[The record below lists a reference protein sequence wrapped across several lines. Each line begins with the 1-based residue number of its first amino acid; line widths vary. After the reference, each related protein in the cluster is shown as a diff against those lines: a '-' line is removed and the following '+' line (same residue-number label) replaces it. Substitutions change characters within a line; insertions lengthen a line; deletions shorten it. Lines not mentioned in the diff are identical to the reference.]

1 MCLQRELIHC
11 SGDDVTLVQTSLKY
25 LIEGYQV
32 NGRCK
37 DIIVGPPAE
46 KEDEE
51 KVTGKLNFQ
60 SFNNSSESTILI
72 ESANLAINQDI
83 SRPGFFLR
91 SE

>member
-37 DIIVGPPAE
+37 DITVGPPAAE

-51 KVTGKLNFQ
+51 KVTGKLSLQ
-60 SFNNSSESTILI
+60 TCNNSSENSIPI
-72 ESANLAINQDI
+72 
-83 SRPGFFLR
+83 
-91 SE
+91 

>member
-37 DIIVGPPAE
+37 DVTVGPPAAA
-46 KEDEE
+46 KKNDE
-51 KVTGKLNFQ
+51 KVTGKLNLQTFY
-60 SFNNSSESTILI
+60 NSGESRIPI
-72 ESANLAINQDI
+72 EFVNEPIN
-83 SRPGFFLR
+83 
-91 SE
+91 

>member
-46 KEDEE
+46 KNDEE
-51 KVTGKLNFQ
+51 KVTGKLNLQ
-60 SFNNSSESTILI
+60 SFNNSSESTILT
-72 ESANLAINQDI
+72 ESPNLPINQDI
-83 SRPGFFLR
+83 KLT
-91 SE
+91 